1 MCLKKRKKVIA
12 EQILNKEASA
22 EVRDEG
28 CARFC
33 DLERHRKE
41 YGFHCGHNGILKNAC
56 NATATHGRLMIQMQ
70 MYVGCPVSYI
80 WMGPSGS
87 STSDL

>member
-1 MCLKKRKKVIA
+1 MLEEERKKVIA

-33 DLERHRKE
+33 DLERPERSMD
-41 YGFHCGHNGILKNAC
+41 FTVGIDFENAC
-56 NATATHGRLMIQMQ
+56 SINCNSRSTDDTNANVCGLSCFIYLDGAFR
-70 MYVGCPVSYI
+70 
-80 WMGPSGS
+80 
-87 STSDL
+87 

>member
-1 MCLKKRKKVIA
+1 MCLKKRKKVTA

-28 CARFC
+28 CARCC

-41 YGFHCGHNGILKNAC
+41 YGFHCGHNGILKNVC
-56 NATATHGRLMIQMQ
+56 NAFHGRLMIQMQ
-70 MYVGCPVSYI
+70 MYVGCPNCFIYLD
-80 WMGPSGS
+80 GAFR
-87 STSDL
+87 